1 MKTHPRLAESS
12 FFSHIHSL
20 IKHSRCLVAVLLL
33 MTAPSGIAQMLYWD
47 QNGATAGTGGAGNWG
62 TASTWRLDSDTGA
75 LQNWDNSGAATAV
88 LGGTG
93 GQVLIDSSLASG
105 VIMSALNVDSAGY
118 SIRSTAA
125 ARALEVTGTLTLAAS
140 AGLTLS
146 MASTGPTW
154 SLGSIAFGLSSTL
167 NVTGNATA
175 SNSNRIDLTTTSTIS
190 GGSITLSGTAAGPT
204 GFVAYTP
211 TSTPSVQ
218 VTLNTNIT
226 NNSATS
232 ATMLGAN
239 FSNTLTYGGVL
250 DGSASLQV
258 SGGQF
263 GGSGIVVLA
272 AENTYTGGTYLNHTS
287 AAVLRLGITDAL
299 PTGTTLFFNQSASG
313 GTLSSGGTLDL
324 AGFNQTLAGIVAP
337 STIRGVANTGS
348 AATLTLDGSGT
359 YLFEAQIGIPSSTTN
374 LTGANNNITVI
385 KNGSGTQ
392 TLSGSKAFTGGLY
405 VNSGTLR
412 VTGSV
417 AAFGALPG
425 VASPSVFLRGGTLV
439 VDATAGSMDSA
450 SNRGF
455 EIGPTSGTGSMT
467 IQVDG
472 ANSFLLNGV
481 LADTPGGSGR
491 LVKTGTGILRMQ
503 TTAKTFTGGMEIL
516 AGTVSSAIDDRLGA
530 APASPTPGSITI
542 NGGTFLATASYTLN
556 SNRGIALGPDSGAGS
571 GTVEVSDASTLT
583 YSGTVADNAA
593 GSGTLIKT
601 GGGTLRLQNTTNT
614 FTGGV
619 QILAGDVSVGVD
631 DRLGAAPAS
640 PTAGHLLLNGGGL
653 TITADM
659 VLNANRGIAL
669 GPNTGTGSG
678 TIQVTGANTL
688 TYTGIIADNP
698 GGSGRLVKTGTGTLR
713 LQNAANTF
721 TGGLTVSGGLVSF
734 SLEDRLGAAPVSPTP
749 ASLILN
755 GGGLRL
761 TINSIALNANRGI
774 ALGPDGGSGTGVLD
788 IDTNRTLTYN
798 GIIADNG
805 AGTGALEKTSEGSVI
820 LGGANTYTGGTT
832 LTAGSLIVT
841 NTTGSAT
848 GTGSVTTATSTI
860 LGGTGIIAPSALS
873 SVIISGS
880 IAPGTPGLNDGIGR
894 LTFTPVGGD
903 ASVSGTADLQLLTSG
918 LHGYSVTYNPDGTIA
933 SLSGAYTSGGND
945 QIIFNGGAAA
955 NKLDFTSVAAGNVN
969 VTYAGGYSPADK
981 DLFDLLDWSNLT
993 GAGTLN
999 NESSAISGLSTGQ
1012 LDLPSLSGG
1021 LLWDT
1026 SFWTSHGVIA
1036 IYMPVP
1042 EPSRAVLLMLSL
1054 GALACRRQ
1062 RLTLN

>member
-1 MKTHPRLAESS
+1 M
-12 FFSHIHSL
+12 
-20 IKHSRCLVAVLLL
+20 LLL
-33 MTAPSGIAQMLYWD
+33 MTASSGIAQTLYWD
-47 QNGATAGTGGAGNWG
+47 QNGATAGTGGAGNWS
-62 TASTWRLDSDTGA
+62 TAGTWRLDSDIGG
-75 LQNWDNSGAATAV
+75 LQNWDNGGAATAV

-93 GQVLIDSSLASG
+93 GQLLIDTSLSSG
-105 VIMSALNVDSAGY
+105 VTMSALNVDSAGY
-118 SIRSTAA
+118 SIRSAA
-125 ARALEVTGTLTLAAS
+125 GTRPLSVTGTLTLAAS
-140 AGLTLS
+140 AGLTLNL
-146 MASTGPTW
+146 ASTGQNW
-154 SLGSIAFGLSSTL
+154 DLGTISFGSGSTL
-167 NVTGNATA
+167 GVTGNATA
-175 SNSNRIDLTTTSTIS
+175 SNSNRIDLTTTSSIS
-190 GGSITLSGTAAGPT
+190 GGSITLSGTATGPT

-211 TSTPSVQ
+211 STTPSVQ

-250 DGSASLQV
+250 DGSASLQI
-258 SGGQF
+258 SGGQA

-287 AAVLRLGITDAL
+287 TAVLRLGITNAL
-299 PTGTTLFFNQSASG
+299 PTSTTMFFNQSAGG
-313 GTLSSGGTLDL
+313 GTLSSGGTFDL
-324 AGFNQTLAGIVAP
+324 AGFSQTLAGIVAP
-337 STIRGVANTGS
+337 STIRGVANTGGP
-348 AATLTLDGSGT
+348 ATLTLDGSGT

-374 LTGANNNITVI
+374 LSGANNNITVI

-425 VASPSVFLRGGTLV
+425 VASPSVFLRGGTLI
-439 VDATAGSMDSA
+439 VDATAGTMDSG

-472 ANSFLLNGV
+472 TNSFLLNGI
-481 LADTPGGSGR
+481 LTDTPGGSGR

-516 AGTVSSAIDDRLGA
+516 AGTVSAAIDDRLGA
-530 APASPTPGSITI
+530 VPSSPTPGSITI
-542 NGGTFLATASYTLN
+542 NGGTFLATASFTLD
-556 SNRGIALGPDSGAGS
+556 SNRGLALGPDSGAGS
-571 GTVEVSDASTLT
+571 GTINVSPGFTLT

-593 GSGTLIKT
+593 GSGTLIKS

-619 QILAGDVSVGVD
+619 QILEGDVSVGVD

-640 PTAGHLLLNGGGL
+640 PTAGHLLLHGGGL

-659 VLNANRGIAL
+659 TLNANRGIAL

-678 TIQVTGANTL
+678 TLQVTGTNTL
-688 TYTGIIADNP
+688 TFTGIIADNP

-734 SLEDRLGAAPVSPTP
+734 SLEDRIGAAPASPTP

-761 TINSIALNANRGI
+761 TINNVTLNANRGI

-798 GIIADNG
+798 GIIADHG
-805 AGTGALEKTSEGSVI
+805 AGSGALEKTSEGSVI

-832 LTAGSLIVT
+832 LTAGSLMVT

-848 GTGSVTTATSTI
+848 GSGGVTTATSTI
-860 LGGTGIIAPSALS
+860 LGGSGTLS
-873 SVIISGS
+873 PAGTNSVIISGS
-880 IAPGTPGLNDGIGR
+880 VAPGIAGANNGISK
-894 LTFTPVGGD
+894 LTFTPAGGD
-903 ASVSGTADLQLLTSG
+903 VSVTGTADLQLLTSG
-918 LHGYSVTYNPDGTIA
+918 LHGYTATYNPDGTLA
-933 SLSGAYTSGGND
+933 SLSGSYTAGGND
-945 QIIFNGGAAA
+945 QISFAGGAAA
-955 NKLDFTSVAAGNVN
+955 NKLDFTAVSAGNVN
-969 VTYAGGYSPADK
+969 ITFAGSYAPADK
-981 DLFDLLDWSNLT
+981 DLFDLLDWSNLSGT
-993 GAGTLN
+993 GTLN
-999 NESSAISGLSTGQ
+999 NEASAIAGLNSSQ

-1021 LLWDT
+1021 LAWDT

-1036 IYMPVP
+1036 IYMLVP
-1042 EPSRAVLLMLSL
+1042 EPSRALLLMT
-1054 GALACRRQ
+1054 GMAAAIARR
-1062 RLTLN
+1062 RRVR

>member
-1 MKTHPRLAESS
+1 M
-12 FFSHIHSL
+12 
-20 IKHSRCLVAVLLL
+20 LLL
-33 MTAPSGIAQMLYWD
+33 MTTTNIIAQTLYWD
-47 QNGATAGTGGAGNWG
+47 QNGASAGTGGAGNWG
-62 TASTWRLDSDTGA
+62 AASSWRLDSATGT

-93 GQVLIDSSLASG
+93 GQLLIDTSLTAG
-105 VIMSALNVDSAGY
+105 VTMSALNVDSAGY
-118 SIRSTAA
+118 SIRSTSGT
-125 ARALEVTGTLTLAAS
+125 RALAVTGTLTLAAS

-146 MASTGPTW
+146 MASTAPTW
-154 SLGSIAFGLSSTL
+154 ALGSVAFGSGSTL

-175 SNSNRIDLTTTSTIS
+175 NNSNRIDLTTTSSIS
-190 GGSITLSGTAAGPT
+190 GGSITLSGTATGPT
-204 GFVAYTP
+204 GFVAYSPST
-211 TSTPSVQ
+211 TPSVQ
-218 VTLNTNIT
+218 VTLYTNIT

-250 DGSASLQV
+250 DGSASLQI
-258 SGGQF
+258 SGGQA
-263 GGSGIVVLA
+263 GGSGIVVLG

-287 AAVLRLGITDAL
+287 TAVLRLGITNAL
-299 PTGTTLFFNQSASG
+299 PASTTLFFNQSAGG
-313 GTLSSGGTLDL
+313 GTPSSGGTLDL
-324 AGFNQTLAGIVAP
+324 AGFSQTLAGIVAP
-337 STIRGVANTGS
+337 STIRGVANTGGP
-348 AATLTLDGSGT
+348 ATLTLDGSGT
-359 YLFEAQIGIPSSTTN
+359 YLFEAQIGIPTTTTN
-374 LTGANNNITVI
+374 LTGANNNIAVI

-425 VASPSVFLRGGTLV
+425 VASPSVFLRGGTLI
-439 VDATAGSMDSA
+439 VDATAGTMDSA

-472 ANSFLLNGV
+472 TNSFLLNGI

-516 AGTVSSAIDDRLGA
+516 AGTLSAAIDDRLGA
-530 APASPTPGSITI
+530 VPSSPTPGSITI
-542 NGGTFLATASYTLN
+542 NGGTFLATASFTLD

-571 GTVEVSDASTLT
+571 GTINVSPSFTLT
-583 YSGTVADNAA
+583 YSGIVADNAA
-593 GSGTLIKT
+593 GSGTLIKS

-619 QILAGDVSVGVD
+619 QILEGDVSVGVD

-659 VLNANRGIAL
+659 TLNANRGIAL
-669 GPNTGTGSG
+669 GPNTGLGTG

-721 TGGLTVSGGLVSF
+721 TGGLTVSGGLLSF
-734 SLEDRLGAAPVSPTP
+734 SLEDRLGAAPATPTP
-749 ASLILN
+749 ASLLLN

-761 TINSIALNANRGI
+761 TINNVTLNANRGI

-805 AGTGALEKTSEGSVI
+805 AGSGALEKTSEGSVI

-832 LTAGSLIVT
+832 LTAGSLIAT

-860 LGGTGIIAPSALS
+860 LGGSGTIAPAGSS
-873 SVIISGS
+873 SVNIGGS
-880 IAPGTPGLNDGIGR
+880 IAPGTPGVNSGISK
-894 LTFTPVGGD
+894 LTFTPAGGD
-903 ASVSGTADLQLLTSG
+903 VSVTGTADLQLLTSG
-918 LHGYSVTYNPDGTIA
+918 VHGYTAAYNPDGTLA
-933 SLSGAYTSGGND
+933 SLSGSYTAGGND
-945 QIIFNGGAAA
+945 QIAFAGGAAA
-955 NKLDFTSVAAGNVN
+955 NKLDFTGVSAGNVN
-969 VTYAGGYSPADK
+969 VTFAGSYTPADK
-981 DLFDLLDWSNLT
+981 DLFDLLDWSNLSGT
-993 GAGTLN
+993 GTLN
-999 NESSAISGLSTGQ
+999 NEASAIAGLTIGQ
-1012 LDLPSLSGG
+1012 LDLPTLNGG
-1021 LLWDT
+1021 LAWDT

-1036 IYMPVP
+1036 IYMLVP
-1042 EPSRAVLLMLSL
+1042 EPSRMILLGMAMLQ
-1054 GALACRRQ
+1054 ALAWRR
-1062 RLTLN
+1062 RACVN

>member
-1 MKTHPRLAESS
+1 M
-12 FFSHIHSL
+12 
-20 IKHSRCLVAVLLL
+20 LLL
-33 MTAPSGIAQMLYWD
+33 MAASSGIAQTLYWD

-62 TASTWRLDSDTGA
+62 TASTWRLGSDTGG
-75 LQNWDNSGAATAV
+75 LQNWDNGGAATAV

-93 GQVLIDSSLASG
+93 GQVLIDTSLSTG
-105 VIMSALNVDSAGY
+105 VTMSALNVDSVGY
-118 SIRSTAA
+118 SIRSTAGT
-125 ARALEVTGTLTLAAS
+125 RPLSVTGTLTLAAS
-140 AGLTLS
+140 AGLTLT
-146 MASTGPTW
+146 MASTAPTW
-154 SLGSIAFGLSSTL
+154 DLGTISFGSGSTL
-167 NVTGNATA
+167 GVTGNATA

-190 GGSITLSGTAAGPT
+190 GGSITLSGTSTGPT

-211 TSTPSVQ
+211 STTPSVQ

-258 SGGQF
+258 SGGQA
-263 GGSGIVVLA
+263 GGSGIVVLTA
-272 AENTYTGGTYLNHTS
+272 ANTYTGGTYLNHTS
-287 AAVLRLGITDAL
+287 TGVLRLGMSDAL
-299 PTGTTLFFNQSASG
+299 PTVTTLFFNQSAG
-313 GTLSSGGTLDL
+313 GGALSTGGTLDL

-337 STIRGVANTGS
+337 STIRGVANTGGP
-348 AATLTLDGSGT
+348 ATLTLNGSGT
-359 YLFEAQIGIPSSTTN
+359 YLFEAQIGIPTTTTN
-374 LTGANNNITVI
+374 LTGANNSITVI
-385 KNGSGTQ
+385 KNGSGMQ

-412 VTGSV
+412 VTGAV
-417 AAFGALPG
+417 GAFGALPG

-472 ANSFLLNGV
+472 TNSFILNGI

-491 LVKTGTGILRMQ
+491 LLKTGTGILRMQ

-516 AGTVSSAIDDRLGA
+516 AGTVSAAIDDRLGA

-542 NGGTFLATASYTLN
+542 NGGTFLATASFTLD

-571 GTVEVSDASTLT
+571 GTINVSPSFTLT
-583 YSGTVADNAA
+583 YSGTVANNAA
-593 GSGTLIKT
+593 GSGTLIKA

-614 FTGGV
+614 FTGGT
-619 QILAGDVSVGVD
+619 QILEGDVSVGVD

-659 VLNANRGIAL
+659 TLNANRGIAL

-678 TIQVTGANTL
+678 TLQVTGANTL

-734 SLEDRLGAAPVSPTP
+734 SLEDRIGAAPASPTP
-749 ASLILN
+749 GSIILN

-761 TINSIALNANRGI
+761 TINNVTLNANRGI

-832 LTAGSLIVT
+832 LTAGSLIVI

-848 GTGSVTTATSTI
+848 GTGSVTTAASTI
-860 LGGTGIIAPSALS
+860 LGGTGIIAPAAMN
-873 SVIISGS
+873 SVSISGS
-880 IAPGTPGLNDGIGR
+880 IAPGTPGLNDAIGK

-903 ASVSGTADLQLLTSG
+903 VSVTGTADLQLLTSG
-918 LHGYSVTYNPDGTIA
+918 LHGYTAIYNPDGTIA
-933 SLSGAYTSGGND
+933 SLSGTYTSGGND
-945 QIIFNGGAAA
+945 QIAFNGGAAA
-955 NKLDFTSVAAGNVN
+955 NKLDFTGVSAGNLN
-969 VTYAGGYSPADK
+969 ITFAGSYSPADK
-981 DLFDLLDWSNLT
+981 DLFDLLDWSNLSGT
-993 GAGTLN
+993 GTLN
-999 NESSAISGLSTGQ
+999 NESSAIAGLSSGQ
-1012 LDLPSLSGG
+1012 LDLPTLTGG
-1021 LLWDT
+1021 LTWDT
-1026 SFWTSHGVIA
+1026 SFWASHGVIA
-1036 IYMPVP
+1036 IYTMVP
-1042 EPSRAVLLMLSL
+1042 EPSRMLLLGFGVSL
-1054 GALACRRQ
+1054 IFVRR
-1062 RLTLN
+1062 RCVG